1 MYIGQPIIDN
11 VCNYNSNAA
20 CNLHIYLL
28 SRDSNK
34 ENIPPNIFCED
45 KNGRKF
51 NPSNR
56 IQNHKTSTQPG
67 VQKRGVSPGDLFN
80 YNDPG

>member
-11 VCNYNSNAA
+11 VCNYNSYAA

-34 ENIPPNIFCED
+34 ENIP
-45 KNGRKF
+45 
-51 NPSNR
+51 
-56 IQNHKTSTQPG
+56 
-67 VQKRGVSPGDLFN
+67 QKYLLWGQKW
-80 YNDPG
+80 